1 MNRIWNSAY
10 GDNSNIKRISNT
22 INFKI
27 GQRVYGR
34 IVKTLDVNQAIIKLL
49 NGMEL
54 HAEIKEGLN
63 EFKHGVLQFQVE
75 GMKDD
80 RLQLKLLER
89 EKNTSNTFNNEL
101 MKFIDNEGLNKE
113 DNKLL
118 QGMLKYDLS
127 LSKDN
132 IGKVKSLL
140 EFNEKIKNNPNEI
153 DNFIEKY
160 IASKA
165 TNSDS
170 TIKDSITKELKI
182 FFNSFKSLTADDI
195 LLFLE
200 NNIEFTEENINS
212 YKSLFKE
219 NNNINNILKV
229 IDENLD
235 SIENDI
241 ENISFKTIQ
250 NGSIEESKVNVNLN
264 SNKIDLNNENIN
276 VKEIYNNSDILEKD
290 FKNLGE
296 IFKESSLILD
306 KKEIITVFN
315 IIKKFPLDKLDQ
327 DTLKN
332 TLGNVLK
339 REISLSEE
347 GFKKLLKSVKE
358 LINKIDIKNDNFN
371 EVKNSINNKA
381 EEAKEIIQ
389 KLLVSLSD
397 DDKDLSQIVNIIKNN
412 INDIKMF
419 NKFSD
424 EYYYFNFP
432 VNFNKNEYPCKLII
446 KDNRK
451 EGKKLDSK
459 NIKLALNV
467 NTKHFNDVD
476 AFVKVINKSMDIEIS
491 CDEKYIKVFEVSK
504 ENLKNTLESIG
515 FLARISVSKKKY
527 DLDLTACRDFFGENN
542 VAGVDIKV

>member
-1 MNRIWNSAY
+1 
-10 GDNSNIKRISNT
+10 
-22 INFKI
+22 
-27 GQRVYGR
+27 
-34 IVKTLDVNQAIIKLL
+34 
-49 NGMEL
+49 ME
-54 HAEIKEGLN
+54 
-63 EFKHGVLQFQVE
+63 
-75 GMKDD
+75 
-80 RLQLKLLER
+80 
-89 EKNTSNTFNNEL
+89 
-101 MKFIDNEGLNKE
+101 
-113 DNKLL
+113 
-118 QGMLKYDLS
+118 
-127 LSKDN
+127 
-132 IGKVKSLL
+132 
-140 EFNEKIKNNPNEI
+140 
-153 DNFIEKY
+153 
-160 IASKA
+160 
-165 TNSDS
+165 
-170 TIKDSITKELKI
+170 
-182 FFNSFKSLTADDI
+182 
-195 LLFLE
+195 
-200 NNIEFTEENINS
+200 
-212 YKSLFKE
+212 
-219 NNNINNILKV
+219 
-229 IDENLD
+229 
-235 SIENDI
+235 
-241 ENISFKTIQ
+241 
-250 NGSIEESKVNVNLN
+250 
-264 SNKIDLNNENIN
+264 
-276 VKEIYNNSDILEKD
+276 
-290 FKNLGE
+290 
-296 IFKESSLILD
+296 
-306 KKEIITVFN
+306 
-315 IIKKFPLDKLDQ
+315 
-327 DTLKN
+327 
-332 TLGNVLK
+332 NVLK